1 MKLPDQ
7 EFWGKSAN
15 SSDDDSLHY
24 AQNVFSILGEG
35 ASVQMKAQVPLSISL
50 PENFPSLLFSTSGTS
65 GSPKQC
71 LHTLAGLEKAFDRL
85 KTFLDVQRPI
95 DTLNCLPIHHVGG
108 WMQVMRAWFSGGSVL
123 FAHYR
128 DLAHPHNADL
138 CTGRYLSLVPTQ
150 LYELLKSKHGATNLL
165 RCEGIFIGGA
175 HLSSELSQ
183 KARDAKLPIYI
194 CYGMT
199 ETAGMVT
206 ILAREDFT
214 KGVKGVGQP
223 MKDVS
228 MRLDEDNRICLKCP
242 GLGFSTENSSSTNQD
257 WFVTSDI
264 GKEDNGYWEVN
275 HRMDRVINTGGE
287 KVIPDLVEKKILEFP
302 SVKSC
307 LVSFINDNKWGQRVV
322 AYITPESVD
331 KKKLLEFLETSLSSY
346 EIPKELFTVENLDIT
361 EGGGWKR

>member
-15 SSDDDSLHY
+15 SSDLDSLHY
-24 AQNVFSILGEG
+24 AQNVFRILGEG

-50 PENFPSLLFSTSGTS
+50 PANFPSLLFSTSGTS

-71 LHTLAGLEKAFDRL
+71 LHTLVGLEKAFDRL

-264 GKEDNGYWEVN
+264 GKEDNG
-275 HRMDRVINTGGE
+275 
-287 KVIPDLVEKKILEFP
+287 
-302 SVKSC
+302 
-307 LVSFINDNKWGQRVV
+307 
-322 AYITPESVD
+322 
-331 KKKLLEFLETSLSSY
+331 
-346 EIPKELFTVENLDIT
+346 
-361 EGGGWKR
+361 

>member
-15 SSDDDSLHY
+15 SSDLDSLHY
-24 AQNVFSILGEG
+24 AQNVFNILEEG
-35 ASVQMKAQVPLSISL
+35 TSVQMKAQVPLPISF

-65 GSPKQC
+65 GSRKHC
-71 LHTLAGLEKAFDRL
+71 LHTLAGLEKAFVRL
-85 KTFLDVQRPI
+85 KTFLNLQRPI

-128 DLAHPHNADL
+128 DLAHPSNADL

-150 LYELLKSKHGATNLL
+150 LYELLKSKHGITNLN
-165 RCEGIFIGGA
+165 RCKGIFVGGA

-206 ILAREDFT
+206 ILDRKDFA
-214 KGVKGVGQP
+214 KGVNGVGQP
-223 MKDVS
+223 MQGVS
-228 MRLDEDNRICLKCP
+228 IRLDEDNRICLKCP
-242 GLGFSTENSSSTNQD
+242 GLGFSAKNFSFKNQD
-257 WFVTSDI
+257 WLVTSDI
-264 GKEDNGYWEVN
+264 GKEDNGYWEVV

-307 LVSFINDNKWGQRVV
+307 LVSFLNDKKWGQRVV

-331 KKKLLEFLETSLSSY
+331 KKKLLKFLESSLSSY
-346 EIPKELFTVENLDIT
+346 EIPKEIFTAENLDIT
-361 EGGGWKR
+361 EEGGWKR